1 MRKWKRIFHSKKSQ
15 IRRLPKIQLLKSEAG
30 VTLVELLAAIAILGI
45 VIALAG
51 SVHIFGQRQFR
62 SQTESANQANDLSHA
77 MTVMSTDLRRY
88 AADQVRVTENDEND
102 EIEILNSEGEYV
114 RTYYV
119 SNEKLLYKGTVLI
132 DYVSS
137 FSAKK
142 IDDKG
147 IHLHIEISVDSTA
160 PGVEAKDYQTTIYFR
175 AESPET
181 TAGE

>member
-1 MRKWKRIFHSKKSQ
+1 MRKWKRIFHSKKRQ
-15 IRRLPKIQLLKSEAG
+15 IRRLLKIQLLKSEAG

-77 MTVMSTDLRRY
+77 LTVMSTDLRRY
-88 AADQVRVTENDEND
+88 PADEVKVEDNKISLVDEDDPIYYLEND
-102 EIEILNSEGEYV
+102 
-114 RTYYV
+114 
-119 SNEKLLYKGTVLI
+119 KLMNQSSVMI

-137 FSAKK
+137 FTAKK
-142 IDDKG
+142 TADRKG
-147 IHLHIEISVDSTA
+147 IHIKISVNSNE